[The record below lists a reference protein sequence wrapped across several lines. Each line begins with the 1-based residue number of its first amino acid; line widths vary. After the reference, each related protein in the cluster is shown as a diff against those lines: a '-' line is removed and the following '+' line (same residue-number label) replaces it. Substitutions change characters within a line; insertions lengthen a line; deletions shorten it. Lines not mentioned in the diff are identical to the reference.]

1 MKTILIPVDGSEYS
15 TRAIEKGKELVKA
28 FDSNVI
34 LINVIHP
41 TYPIYSFGHN
51 VAPILNIDQLN
62 QDIRKISEE
71 ILDAAIKLFGP
82 KTDKIKGFTLEGD
95 PANAIIDYANSNEID
110 LVIMGSHGL
119 GAVVNRMLM
128 GSVTN
133 KVLHHVKTPVMVVK

>member
-1 MKTILIPVDGSEYS
+1 MKRILIPIDGSEYS
-15 TRAIEKGKELVKA
+15 MRAIEKGKELAKV

-34 LINVIHP
+34 LISVIHP

-51 VAPILNIDQLN
+51 VAPIMNIDLIN
-62 QDIRKISEE
+62 QDIRKMSEE
-71 ILDAAIKLFGP
+71 NLDAAVKLFGP
-82 KTDKIKGFTLEGD
+82 KTDKITGITLEGD
-95 PANAIIDYANSNEID
+95 PANAIIDYVNSNEID